1 MIYRSMECYLLNYNI
16 NVNGWLFRNG
26 FHQSSHRYDE
36 MVLKTLVQSREIF
49 QAVVEQQTM
58 SISIWNYLFQ
68 VFVDVVNSDRAV
80 VLMLVVV

>member
-1 MIYRSMECYLLNYNI
+1 MECYLLNYNI

-26 FHQSSHRYDE
+26 FHQTSHRYDE

-49 QAVVEQQTM
+49 QAVVDQHTM
-58 SISIWNYLFQ
+58 PISMWNFLFQ
-68 VFVDVVNSDRAV
+68 AFVDVINSDRSV